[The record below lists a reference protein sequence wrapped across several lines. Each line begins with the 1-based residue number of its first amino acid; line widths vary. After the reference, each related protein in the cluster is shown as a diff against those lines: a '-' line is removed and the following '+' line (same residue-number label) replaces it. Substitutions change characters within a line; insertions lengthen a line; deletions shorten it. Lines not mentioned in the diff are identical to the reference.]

1 MTTKVFFCLFVM
13 EKAIALLGGL
23 GLTVCVYGWRYFM
36 FVMWED
42 PGVIQGEGVP
52 QEVSH
57 RLREELRNQANSLTI
72 IIIIVQVT
80 CNFP

>member
-1 MTTKVFFCLFVM
+1 M
-13 EKAIALLGGL
+13 EKALALLGVL
-23 GLTVCVYGWRYFM
+23 GLTVCVYGWRYLM

-57 RLREELRNQANSLTI
+57 GLGGRAPKSGQLLLL
-72 IIIIVQVT
+72 
-80 CNFP
+80 